1 MTFMHK
7 LSRRLAMLKDAWLV
21 VALAALGCE
30 KPVAVA
36 VTDPNATLRLQITPK
51 SITLPTDGATQLMAV
66 ALTPAG
72 DTATIDVSW
81 SVTGGSIADTNTHGG
96 RHYAGYKATSDA
108 GRFKVVA
115 HGHGNSATGSDTA
128 TITVVPAAVASVKV
142 TPAVVSLLV
151 GAAVQLTAT
160 TADSAGNLLS
170 GRSISW
176 SGSDA
181 TVASVSSSGLVTSVA
196 QGSASI
202 TATSEGQSTAVPVT
216 VTTVPVASLQVSPAS
231 ANMFVGQTLSLTA
244 TPKDAAGNTLTGRP
258 VTWASSS
265 PSVATVSNTGQ
276 VAGVTQGS
284 ATITATSESKTA
296 TATIN
301 VAIVPVASVQ
311 VAPASASIGVGQ
323 TVQLAATPKDSA
335 GSALTGR
342 AVTWTSSAPTV
353 ASVSASGLVTGGAV
367 GTATITAMSEGRT
380 GSATVTVALVP
391 VATVVVSPAPATLP
405 VGGTVQLTVT
415 LKDASGTTLTGRTV
429 AWTSSTTT
437 VATVS
442 PSGLVSDVAS
452 GGTTTITATSEGK
465 SGTSVV
471 TVQAPLPAGSVADPT
486 LLPVASGQVPNM
498 AAYTALN
505 VASQP
510 AGFSYTD
517 PVTGVKVWKV
527 TSSSV
532 PTANPHAGHD
542 YADGPNEV
550 SRGWGAGNNTHTI
563 LFYAGIVGVGSPYY
577 LVDFT
582 RGVGFTNYRQLPA
595 GAQPVTDLCF
605 SFSSVVGQERIAYV
619 INGNQVKRFNTATM
633 QVENTGFFPLTGTF
647 QRWLHQD
654 KNDIWFTGLQDN
666 STAFAWNSQTN
677 ELRTHSETWLNE
689 PRLERDGRYIALTT
703 SNSTIRLWDL
713 ATNTFGP
720 TQTDVLNIWLGHNAN
735 LRGMWVTTDVN
746 ASAPFDLDRYYPSGG
761 QIVKT
766 RFLNNSAGAGV
777 HHAGNWVQSDAE
789 LGGNLNRQ
797 WSFVGGVDNNA
808 FTATALWKQAIG
820 VMRADGSDA
829 RLLVHHYSTNS
840 TYSDDPFVKPSPDG
854 KVVMFDSNM
863 AGSGRYD
870 VFVAE
875 MPLR

>member
-21 VALAALGCE
+21 VALAAVGCE
-30 KPVAVA
+30 KPVAV
-36 VTDPNATLRLQITPK
+36 TDPITTTTLRLQITPK
-51 SITLPTDGATQLMAV
+51 SVTLPTDGATQLMAV
-66 ALTPAG
+66 ALSPAG

-81 SVTGGSIADTNTHGG
+81 SVTGGSIADTSTHGG
-96 RHYAGYKATSDA
+96 RHYAGYKATRDS
-108 GRFKVVA
+108 GHFKIVA
-115 HGHGNSATGSDTA
+115 HGHGSSATGSDTA

-151 GAAVQLTAT
+151 GTAVQLTAT
-160 TADSAGNLLS
+160 TADSAGNLLA

-176 SGSDA
+176 SSSDA
-181 TVASVSSSGLVTSVA
+181 TVASVSTSGLVTSVA

-296 TATIN
+296 RATIN

-311 VAPASASIGVGQ
+311 VSPPTASLTPGQ
-323 TVQLAATPKDSA
+323 TAQLTATPKDSA

-353 ASVSASGLVTGGAV
+353 ASVSASGLVTGGTV
-367 GTATITAMSEGRT
+367 GSATITAMSEGRT
-380 GSATVTVALVP
+380 GSATVTVALIP
-391 VATVVVSPAPATLP
+391 VASVVVSPAPATLS

-429 AWTSSTTT
+429 AWTSSTLT

-442 PSGLVSDVAS
+442 QSGLVTDVAS

-465 SGTSVV
+465 SGTSAV

-505 VASQP
+505 VAGQP
-510 AGFSYTD
+510 AGFSYTA
-517 PVTGVKVWKV
+517 PVTGAKGWKV

-532 PTANPHAGHD
+532 PTATPQGGHD
-542 YADGPNEV
+542 CADWP
-550 SRGWGAGNNTHTI
+550 
-563 LFYAGIVGVGSPYY
+563 
-577 LVDFT
+577 
-582 RGVGFTNYRQLPA
+582 
-595 GAQPVTDLCF
+595 
-605 SFSSVVGQERIAYV
+605 
-619 INGNQVKRFNTATM
+619 
-633 QVENTGFFPLTGTF
+633 
-647 QRWLHQD
+647 
-654 KNDIWFTGLQDN
+654 
-666 STAFAWNSQTN
+666 
-677 ELRTHSETWLNE
+677 
-689 PRLERDGRYIALTT
+689 
-703 SNSTIRLWDL
+703 
-713 ATNTFGP
+713 
-720 TQTDVLNIWLGHNAN
+720 
-735 LRGMWVTTDVN
+735 
-746 ASAPFDLDRYYPSGG
+746 
-761 QIVKT
+761 
-766 RFLNNSAGAGV
+766 
-777 HHAGNWVQSDAE
+777 
-789 LGGNLNRQ
+789 
-797 WSFVGGVDNNA
+797 
-808 FTATALWKQAIG
+808 
-820 VMRADGSDA
+820 
-829 RLLVHHYSTNS
+829 
-840 TYSDDPFVKPSPDG
+840 
-854 KVVMFDSNM
+854 
-863 AGSGRYD
+863 
-870 VFVAE
+870 
-875 MPLR
+875 